1 MHINC
6 LTMSPIYSSVT
17 STRGDKLQQEH
28 LLLEI
33 GSYRT
38 RILSLPLKLLLAY
51 LDLVRV
57 VLAGW
62 TGTGLEFLRFET
74 LSAVGMPIRI
84 PLLVTWA

>member
-1 MHINC
+1 MC
-6 LTMSPIYSSVT
+6 LFCQMMRPILPSVF
-17 STRGDKLQQEH
+17 STRDNKLPQECF
-28 LLLEI
+28 LLAI

-38 RILSLPLKLLLAY
+38 RILSLLPKLLLTY

-74 LSAVGMPIRI
+74 LSAVGMPI
-84 PLLVTWA
+84 